1 MAERGQLSHAYI
13 LAGPQEAAHR
23 RALELAQAMLCS
35 APGARPCGVCRDCRK
50 VQRGVHPD
58 LTILCR
64 MSDGKGKPKREIYVD
79 QIRELAAGASILPGE
94 AERKVYLI
102 QDAGMMNAAAQNAL
116 LKLLEEP
123 PRFVC
128 LILETESAD
137 LLLETVRSRCVLEHV
152 RGEETAPPP
161 EARELAERFLDA
173 AAARSR
179 LTLLGIA
186 NAKGD
191 LSGAELLDFTAAAR
205 GLLTDM
211 LCGRLPAR
219 QMDRGRLLRLYGL
232 MERAEEYLRFNVSV
246 RHVWGMLSAEGAS
259 E

>member
-1 MAERGQLSHAYI
+1 M
-13 LAGPQEAAHR
+13 
-23 RALELAQAMLCS
+23 
-35 APGARPCGVCRDCRK
+35 
-50 VQRGVHPD
+50 
-58 LTILCR
+58 
-64 MSDGKGKPKREIYVD
+64 
-79 QIRELAAGASILPGE
+79 
-94 AERKVYLI
+94 
-102 QDAGMMNAAAQNAL
+102 
-116 LKLLEEP
+116 
-123 PRFVC
+123 
-128 LILETESAD
+128 
-137 LLLETVRSRCVLEHV
+137 
-152 RGEETAPPP
+152 
-161 EARELAERFLDA
+161 
-173 AAARSR
+173 
-179 LTLLGIA
+179 GIA